1 VGIRLG
7 VRCYRSKEI
16 GSGKACVIVG
26 VLLGLVF
33 AAVSVYY
40 VTVLYKTS
48 GTATY
53 LVWFSIF
60 GYFLLVDIVVIRM
73 MFFTKWAKRMMG
85 LLPQRCEEPPKRR
98 VMTIDDIGK
107 DWEKRIAAK
116 KGLEEE

>member
-1 VGIRLG
+1 MVGIRLG
-7 VRCYRSKEI
+7 VRCYKSKEI
-16 GSGKACVIVG
+16 GTGKACVIVG

-60 GYFLLVDIVVIRM
+60 GYFLLLDIVVIRM

-85 LLPQRCEEPPKRR
+85 TLPKKEEPPKRR
-98 VMTIDDIGK
+98 VMTIDDVGK
-107 DWEKRIAAK
+107 DWEKRIAEK
-116 KGLEEE
+116 KNLEEE